1 MKQRQQKM
9 TDYSLCET
17 CRQDGRYRAPG
28 PPMTLLNFMESTNP
42 SFVPKT
48 CLTNK
53 DFTEVLPDELL
64 LQMLEL
70 AVLPSYP
77 TDTIEY

>member
-1 MKQRQQKM
+1 
-9 TDYSLCET
+9 
-17 CRQDGRYRAPG
+17 
-28 PPMTLLNFMESTNP
+28 MTLLNFMESTNP